1 MDEIKTAS
9 NKKRTQI
16 TAQKILK
23 KYKNMKKPKRIYLVN
38 DEDIETIDYGKLQE
52 DLFVGKSIINAANK
66 VTDFEQF
73 KKELEERLQ
82 EYKNQLLNNTGTIDY
97 VDNINLNDAR
107 EHKNLKIAAKK
118 ISDRY
123 KKVRRKG
130 KAATSVPT
138 LHKISET
145 FVTTHNKRKP
155 ALLPQKKY
163 QKNIKLYGRI

>member
-1 MDEIKTAS
+1 
-9 NKKRTQI
+9 
-16 TAQKILK
+16 
-23 KYKNMKKPKRIYLVN
+23 MKKPKRIYLVN
-38 DEDIETIDYGKLQE
+38 DEDIEPIDYGELQE

-145 FVTTHNKRKP
+145 FVTTDNKRNKKQVDK
-155 ALLPQKKY
+155 AGLITTKKISQKYKTIW
-163 QKNIKLYGRI
+163 QNLKR